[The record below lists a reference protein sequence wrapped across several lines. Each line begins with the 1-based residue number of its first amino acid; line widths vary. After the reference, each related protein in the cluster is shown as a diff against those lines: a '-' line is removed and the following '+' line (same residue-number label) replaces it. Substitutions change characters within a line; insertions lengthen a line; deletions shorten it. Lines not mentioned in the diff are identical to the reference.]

1 MYTKSKGGTESQKER
16 VKDLKRDKKSKI
28 RKTKF
33 KIKKK

>member
-16 VKDLKRDKKSKI
+16 VKDLKRDKK
-28 RKTKF
+28 F